1 MPVLSEP
8 DNFGSGLAAPRAR
21 PARVE
26 PVRDTHTTASDTVME
41 AISIFATAP
50 LQPWDAI
57 TCTSQA
63 AGDTLAGVLDEWGN
77 YLESRLGAPAGAGC
91 DASVL

>member
-41 AISIFATAP
+41 AIGIFATAP
-50 LQPWDAI
+50 LQP
-57 TCTSQA
+57 
-63 AGDTLAGVLDEWGN
+63 
-77 YLESRLGAPAGAGC
+77 
-91 DASVL
+91 